1 MKRIL
6 TMTLAAA
13 LLICALSLPAMAE
26 STETTETTAT
36 TETTI
41 ETTTETTDAVA
52 SATRNNRNNQA
63 APQQKPGRGQKPGRN
78 GQQQMPNQKGQQPQ
92 TPDQNG
98 QQQQMPNQNGQ
109 QPQAPN
115 QGSQQPQTPDQNAQQ
130 PQTPGQNGGNRKHDN
145 AKNGRTGKP
154 GAGFD
159 PDQLLKENVI
169 SQDVYDAIIN
179 YLNSLATLQQSMES
193 STDSAGTT

>member
-36 TETTI
+36 TETT
-41 ETTTETTDAVA
+41 TETTDAVS

-78 GQQQMPNQKGQQPQ
+78 GQQQM
-92 TPDQNG
+92 
-98 QQQQMPNQNGQ
+98 
-109 QPQAPN
+109 PN

-145 AKNGRTGKP
+145 AKNGRTGKS

-159 PDQLLKENVI
+159 LDQLLKENVI

-179 YLNSLATLQQSMES
+179 YLNSLATLQQSTES

>member
-36 TETTI
+36 TETT
-41 ETTTETTDAVA
+41 TETTDAVS

-78 GQQQMPNQKGQQPQ
+78 GQQQ
-92 TPDQNG
+92 
-98 QQQQMPNQNGQ
+98 
-109 QPQAPN
+109 QAPN
-115 QGSQQPQTPDQNAQQ
+115 QGSQQPQTPDQNTQQ

-145 AKNGRTGKP
+145 TKNGRTGKS
-154 GAGFD
+154 GAGLD
-159 PDQLLKENVI
+159 LDQLLKENVI

-179 YLNSLATLQQSMES
+179 YLNSLAAPQQTTES
-193 STDSAGTT
+193 SSDSTGTT

>member
-36 TETTI
+36 T

-78 GQQQMPNQKGQQPQ
+78 GQQQ
-92 TPDQNG
+92 
-98 QQQQMPNQNGQ
+98 
-109 QPQAPN
+109 QAPN
-115 QGSQQPQTPDQNAQQ
+115 QGSQQPQTPDQNGQQPQTPDQNGQQPQTPDQNTQQ

-145 AKNGRTGKP
+145 AKNGRTGKS

-159 PDQLLKENVI
+159 LDQLLKENVI

-179 YLNSLATLQQSMES
+179 YLNSLATLQQSTES

>member
-36 TETTI
+36 TETT
-41 ETTTETTDAVA
+41 TETTNAAA
-52 SATRNNRNNQA
+52 SATRNNRKNQA

-78 GQQQMPNQKGQQPQ
+78 GQQQ
-92 TPDQNG
+92 
-98 QQQQMPNQNGQ
+98 
-109 QPQAPN
+109 QAPN
-115 QGSQQPQTPDQNAQQ
+115 QGSQQPQTPDQNAQQPQTPDQNAQQPQTPDQNTQQPQTPDQNIQQ

-145 AKNGRTGKP
+145 AKNGRTGKS
-154 GAGFD
+154 GAGLD
-159 PDQLLKENVI
+159 LDQLLKENVI

-179 YLNSLATLQQSMES
+179 YLNSLATLQQSTES

>member
-36 TETTI
+36 T

-78 GQQQMPNQKGQQPQ
+78 GQQQ
-92 TPDQNG
+92 
-98 QQQQMPNQNGQ
+98 
-109 QPQAPN
+109 QAPN
-115 QGSQQPQTPDQNAQQ
+115 QGSQQPQTPDQNTQQ

-145 AKNGRTGKP
+145 AKNGRTGKS
-154 GAGFD
+154 GAGLD
-159 PDQLLKENVI
+159 LDQLLKENVI

-179 YLNSLATLQQSMES
+179 YLNSLATLQQSTES

>member
-36 TETTI
+36 T

-78 GQQQMPNQKGQQPQ
+78 GQQQMPNQ
-92 TPDQNG
+92 
-98 QQQQMPNQNGQ
+98 
-109 QPQAPN
+109 
-115 QGSQQPQTPDQNAQQ
+115 GSQQPQTPDQNAQQ

-145 AKNGRTGKP
+145 AKNGRTGKS
-154 GAGFD
+154 GAGLD
-159 PDQLLKENVI
+159 LDQLLKENVI

-179 YLNSLATLQQSMES
+179 YLNSLATLQQSTES

>member
-98 QQQQMPNQNGQ
+98 QQQQMPNQ
-109 QPQAPN
+109 
-115 QGSQQPQTPDQNAQQ
+115 GSQQPQTPDQNAQQ

-145 AKNGRTGKP
+145 AKNGRTGKS
-154 GAGFD
+154 GAGLD

-179 YLNSLATLQQSMES
+179 YLNSLATLQQSTES

>member
-36 TETTI
+36 TETT
-41 ETTTETTDAVA
+41 TETTDAV
-52 SATRNNRNNQA
+52 SSVTRNNRNNQA

-78 GQQQMPNQKGQQPQ
+78 GQQQMPNQGSQQPQ

-98 QQQQMPNQNGQ
+98 QQ
-109 QPQAPN
+109 
-115 QGSQQPQTPDQNAQQ
+115 PQTPDQNTQQ

-145 AKNGRTGKP
+145 AKNGRTGKS

-159 PDQLLKENVI
+159 LDQLLKENVI

-179 YLNSLATLQQSMES
+179 YLNSLATLQQSTES

>member
-36 TETTI
+36 TETT
-41 ETTTETTDAVA
+41 TETTDAVS

-78 GQQQMPNQKGQQPQ
+78 GQQQMPNQGSQQPQ

-98 QQQQMPNQNGQ
+98 
-109 QPQAPN
+109 
-115 QGSQQPQTPDQNAQQ
+115 QQPQTPDQNAQQ

-145 AKNGRTGKP
+145 AKNGRTGKS
-154 GAGFD
+154 GAGLD
-159 PDQLLKENVI
+159 LDQLLKENVI

-179 YLNSLATLQQSMES
+179 YMNSLATLQQSTES

>member
-36 TETTI
+36 T

-78 GQQQMPNQKGQQPQ
+78 GQQQ
-92 TPDQNG
+92 
-98 QQQQMPNQNGQ
+98 
-109 QPQAPN
+109 QAPN
-115 QGSQQPQTPDQNAQQ
+115 QGSQQPQTPDQNAQQPQTPNQNGQQ

-145 AKNGRTGKP
+145 AKNGRTGKS
-154 GAGFD
+154 GAGLD
-159 PDQLLKENVI
+159 LDHLLKENVI

-179 YLNSLATLQQSMES
+179 YLNSLATLQQSTES

>member
-1 MKRIL
+1 MLFR
-6 TMTLAAA
+6 
-13 LLICALSLPAMAE
+13 S
-26 STETTETTAT
+26 
-36 TETTI
+36 
-41 ETTTETTDAVA
+41 TTETTDAVA
-52 SATRNNRNNQA
+52 SATRNNRNNRA
-63 APQQKPGRGQKPGRN
+63 APQQKPGHGQKPGRN
-78 GQQQMPNQKGQQPQ
+78 GQQQQAPSQNGQQPQTPEQNAPQPQ
-92 TPDQNG
+92 TPDQNA
-98 QQQQMPNQNGQ
+98 Q

-145 AKNGRTGKP
+145 AKNGRTGKS
-154 GAGFD
+154 GAGLD

-179 YLNSLATLQQSMES
+179 YLNSLATLQQSTES

>member
-36 TETTI
+36 TETT
-41 ETTTETTDAVA
+41 TETTDAVS

-63 APQQKPGRGQKPGRN
+63 APQQKPGHGQKPGRN
-78 GQQQMPNQKGQQPQ
+78 GQQQQA
-92 TPDQNG
+92 
-98 QQQQMPNQNGQ
+98 PNQNGQ
-109 QPQAPN
+109 QPQ
-115 QGSQQPQTPDQNAQQ
+115 TPEQNAPQ

-145 AKNGRTGKP
+145 AKNGRTGKS
-154 GAGFD
+154 GAGLD
-159 PDQLLKENVI
+159 LDQLLKENVI

-179 YLNSLATLQQSMES
+179 YLNSLATLQQSTES

>member
-36 TETTI
+36 TETM
-41 ETTTETTDAVA
+41 TETTDTVA

-78 GQQQMPNQKGQQPQ
+78 GQQQMPNQ
-92 TPDQNG
+92 
-98 QQQQMPNQNGQ
+98 
-109 QPQAPN
+109 
-115 QGSQQPQTPDQNAQQ
+115 GSQQPQTPDQNAQQ
-130 PQTPGQNGGNRKHDN
+130 PQTPDQNTQQPQTPGQNGGNRKHDN
-145 AKNGRTGKP
+145 TKNGRTGKS
-154 GAGFD
+154 GAGLD
-159 PDQLLKENVI
+159 LDQLLKENVI

-179 YLNSLATLQQSMES
+179 YLNSLATLQQSTES

>member
-36 TETTI
+36 T

-78 GQQQMPNQKGQQPQ
+78 GQQQMPNQ
-92 TPDQNG
+92 
-98 QQQQMPNQNGQ
+98 
-109 QPQAPN
+109 
-115 QGSQQPQTPDQNAQQ
+115 GSQQPQTPDQNTQQPQTPDQNTQQ

-145 AKNGRTGKP
+145 AKNGRTGKS

-159 PDQLLKENVI
+159 LDQLLKENVI

-179 YLNSLATLQQSMES
+179 YLNSLATLQQSTES

>member
-36 TETTI
+36 TETT
-41 ETTTETTDAVA
+41 TETTDAVS
-52 SATRNNRNNQA
+52 SATRSNRNNQA
-63 APQQKPGRGQKPGRN
+63 APQQKPGHGQKPGRN
-78 GQQQMPNQKGQQPQ
+78 GQQQMPNQNGQQPQ
-92 TPDQNG
+92 TPE
-98 QQQQMPNQNGQ
+98 
-109 QPQAPN
+109 
-115 QGSQQPQTPDQNAQQ
+115 QNAPQ

-145 AKNGRTGKP
+145 AKNGRTGKS
-154 GAGFD
+154 GAGLD

-179 YLNSLATLQQSMES
+179 YLNSLATLQQSTES

>member
-26 STETTETTAT
+26 STETTETTVT
-36 TETTI
+36 TETT
-41 ETTTETTDAVA
+41 ETTTETTDAVS

-78 GQQQMPNQKGQQPQ
+78 GQQQMPNQGSQQPQ

-98 QQQQMPNQNGQ
+98 QQ
-109 QPQAPN
+109 
-115 QGSQQPQTPDQNAQQ
+115 PQTPDQNTQQ

-145 AKNGRTGKP
+145 AKNGRTGKS
-154 GAGFD
+154 GAGLD
-159 PDQLLKENVI
+159 LDQLLKENVI

-179 YLNSLATLQQSMES
+179 YLNSLATLQQSTES

>member
-36 TETTI
+36 T

-78 GQQQMPNQKGQQPQ
+78 GQQQ
-92 TPDQNG
+92 
-98 QQQQMPNQNGQ
+98 
-109 QPQAPN
+109 QAPN
-115 QGSQQPQTPDQNAQQ
+115 QGSQQPQTPDQNGQQPQTPDQNTQQ

-145 AKNGRTGKP
+145 AKNGRTGKS
-154 GAGFD
+154 GAGLD
-159 PDQLLKENVI
+159 LDQLLKENVI

-179 YLNSLATLQQSMES
+179 YLNSLATLQQSTES

>member
-36 TETTI
+36 TETT
-41 ETTTETTDAVA
+41 TETTDAVS

-78 GQQQMPNQKGQQPQ
+78 GQQQMPNQGSQQPQ

-98 QQQQMPNQNGQ
+98 QQ
-109 QPQAPN
+109 
-115 QGSQQPQTPDQNAQQ
+115 PQTPNQNAQQ

-145 AKNGRTGKP
+145 AKNGRTGKS
-154 GAGFD
+154 GAGLD
-159 PDQLLKENVI
+159 LDQLLKENVI

-179 YLNSLATLQQSMES
+179 YLNSLATLQQSTES

>member
-36 TETTI
+36 T

-78 GQQQMPNQKGQQPQ
+78 GQQQ
-92 TPDQNG
+92 
-98 QQQQMPNQNGQ
+98 
-109 QPQAPN
+109 QAPN
-115 QGSQQPQTPDQNAQQ
+115 QGSQQPQTPDQNTQQ

-145 AKNGRTGKP
+145 TKNGRTGKS
-154 GAGFD
+154 GAGLD
-159 PDQLLKENVI
+159 LDQLLKENVI

-179 YLNSLATLQQSMES
+179 YLNSLATLQQSTES

>member
-36 TETTI
+36 TETT
-41 ETTTETTDAVA
+41 TETTDAVS

-78 GQQQMPNQKGQQPQ
+78 GQQQMPNQGSQQPQTPDQNTQQPQ

-98 QQQQMPNQNGQ
+98 QQ
-109 QPQAPN
+109 
-115 QGSQQPQTPDQNAQQ
+115 PQTPDQNTQQ

-145 AKNGRTGKP
+145 AKNGRTGKS
-154 GAGFD
+154 GAGLD
-159 PDQLLKENVI
+159 LDQLLKENVI

-179 YLNSLATLQQSMES
+179 YLNSLATLQQSTES

>member
-36 TETTI
+36 T

-78 GQQQMPNQKGQQPQ
+78 GQQQQV
-92 TPDQNG
+92 
-98 QQQQMPNQNGQ
+98 
-109 QPQAPN
+109 PN
-115 QGSQQPQTPDQNAQQ
+115 QGSQQPQTPDQNGQQPQTPDQNTQQ

-145 AKNGRTGKP
+145 AKNGRTGKS
-154 GAGFD
+154 GAGLD
-159 PDQLLKENVI
+159 LDQLLKENVI

-179 YLNSLATLQQSMES
+179 YLNSLATLQQSTES

>member
-36 TETTI
+36 TETT
-41 ETTTETTDAVA
+41 TETTDAVS

-78 GQQQMPNQKGQQPQ
+78 GQQQ
-92 TPDQNG
+92 
-98 QQQQMPNQNGQ
+98 
-109 QPQAPN
+109 QAPN

-130 PQTPGQNGGNRKHDN
+130 PQTPNQNGQQPQAPGQNGGNRKHDN
-145 AKNGRTGKP
+145 AKNGRTGKSC
-154 GAGFD
+154 AGLD
-159 PDQLLKENVI
+159 LDQLLKENVI

-179 YLNSLATLQQSMES
+179 YLNSLATLQQSTES

>member
-36 TETTI
+36 T

-78 GQQQMPNQKGQQPQ
+78 GQQ
-92 TPDQNG
+92 
-98 QQQQMPNQNGQ
+98 
-109 QPQAPN
+109 PQAPN
-115 QGSQQPQTPDQNAQQ
+115 QGSQQPQTPDQNTQQPQTPDQNTQQ

-145 AKNGRTGKP
+145 AKNGRTGKS
-154 GAGFD
+154 GAGLD
-159 PDQLLKENVI
+159 LDQLLKENVI

-179 YLNSLATLQQSMES
+179 YLNSLATLQQSTES

>member
-36 TETTI
+36 T

-78 GQQQMPNQKGQQPQ
+78 GQQQQTPDQSGQQPQ
-92 TPDQNG
+92 TPDQN
-98 QQQQMPNQNGQ
+98 
-109 QPQAPN
+109 
-115 QGSQQPQTPDQNAQQ
+115 TQQ

-145 AKNGRTGKP
+145 AKNGRTGKS
-154 GAGFD
+154 GAGLD
-159 PDQLLKENVI
+159 LDQLLKENVI

-179 YLNSLATLQQSMES
+179 YLNSLATLQQSTES

>member
-36 TETTI
+36 TETT
-41 ETTTETTDAVA
+41 TETTDAVS

-78 GQQQMPNQKGQQPQ
+78 GQQHMPNQGSQQPQTPDQNGQQPQ

-98 QQQQMPNQNGQ
+98 QQPQTPDQN
-109 QPQAPN
+109 A
-115 QGSQQPQTPDQNAQQ
+115 QQPQTPDQNAQQ

-145 AKNGRTGKP
+145 AKNGRTGKS

-159 PDQLLKENVI
+159 LDQLLKENVI

-179 YLNSLATLQQSMES
+179 YLNSLATLQQSTES

>member
-36 TETTI
+36 TETT
-41 ETTTETTDAVA
+41 TETTDTVA

-78 GQQQMPNQKGQQPQ
+78 GQQQQAPNQGSQQPQ
-92 TPDQNG
+92 TPDQNA
-98 QQQQMPNQNGQ
+98 Q

-130 PQTPGQNGGNRKHDN
+130 PQTPDQNTQQPQTPGQNGGNRKHDN
-145 AKNGRTGKP
+145 AKNGRTGKS
-154 GAGFD
+154 GAGLD
-159 PDQLLKENVI
+159 LDQLLKENVI

-179 YLNSLATLQQSMES
+179 YLNSLATLQQSTES

>member
-36 TETTI
+36 TETT
-41 ETTTETTDAVA
+41 TETTDAVS

-78 GQQQMPNQKGQQPQ
+78 GQQQMPNQGSQQPQ

-98 QQQQMPNQNGQ
+98 QQ
-109 QPQAPN
+109 
-115 QGSQQPQTPDQNAQQ
+115 PQTPDQNTQQ

-145 AKNGRTGKP
+145 AKNGRTGKS

-159 PDQLLKENVI
+159 LDQLLKENVI

-179 YLNSLATLQQSMES
+179 YLNSLATLQQSTES

>member
-36 TETTI
+36 T

-78 GQQQMPNQKGQQPQ
+78 GQQQMPNQ
-92 TPDQNG
+92 
-98 QQQQMPNQNGQ
+98 
-109 QPQAPN
+109 
-115 QGSQQPQTPDQNAQQ
+115 GSQQPQTPDQNTQQ

-145 AKNGRTGKP
+145 AKNGRTGKS

-159 PDQLLKENVI
+159 LDQLLKENVI

-179 YLNSLATLQQSMES
+179 YLNSLATLQQSTES

>member
-36 TETTI
+36 TETT
-41 ETTTETTDAVA
+41 TETADAVS
-52 SATRNNRNNQA
+52 SAIRNNRNNQA

-78 GQQQMPNQKGQQPQ
+78 GQQQMPNQGSQQPQ

-98 QQQQMPNQNGQ
+98 QQPQTPNQNGQ
-109 QPQAPN
+109 QPQTPDQN
-115 QGSQQPQTPDQNAQQ
+115 TQQPQTPDQNTQQ

-145 AKNGRTGKP
+145 AKNGRTGKS
-154 GAGFD
+154 GAGLD
-159 PDQLLKENVI
+159 LDQLLKENVI

-179 YLNSLATLQQSMES
+179 YLNSLATLQQSTES

>member
-36 TETTI
+36 TETT
-41 ETTTETTDAVA
+41 TETTDAVS

-78 GQQQMPNQKGQQPQ
+78 GQQQMPNQGSQQPQ

-98 QQQQMPNQNGQ
+98 QQPQTPNQNG
-109 QPQAPN
+109 
-115 QGSQQPQTPDQNAQQ
+115 QQ

-145 AKNGRTGKP
+145 AKNGRTGKS
-154 GAGFD
+154 GAGLD
-159 PDQLLKENVI
+159 LDQLLKENVI
-169 SQDVYDAIIN
+169 SQDVYDTIIN
-179 YLNSLATLQQSMES
+179 YLNSLTTLQQSTES

>member
-36 TETTI
+36 TETT
-41 ETTTETTDAVA
+41 TETTDAVS

-78 GQQQMPNQKGQQPQ
+78 GQQQMPNQGSQQPQ

-98 QQQQMPNQNGQ
+98 QQ
-109 QPQAPN
+109 
-115 QGSQQPQTPDQNAQQ
+115 PQTPDQNTQQ

-145 AKNGRTGKP
+145 AKNGRTGKS
-154 GAGFD
+154 GAGLD
-159 PDQLLKENVI
+159 LDQLLKENVI

-179 YLNSLATLQQSMES
+179 YLNSLATLQQSTES

>member
-36 TETTI
+36 TETT
-41 ETTTETTDAVA
+41 TETTDAVS

-78 GQQQMPNQKGQQPQ
+78 GQQQMPHQGSQQPQ

-98 QQQQMPNQNGQ
+98 QQ
-109 QPQAPN
+109 
-115 QGSQQPQTPDQNAQQ
+115 PQTPDQNTQQ

-145 AKNGRTGKP
+145 AKNGRTGKS

-159 PDQLLKENVI
+159 LDQLLKENVI

-179 YLNSLATLQQSMES
+179 YLNSLATLQQSTES

>member
-36 TETTI
+36 TETT
-41 ETTTETTDAVA
+41 TETTDAVS

-78 GQQQMPNQKGQQPQ
+78 GQQQQAPNQGSQRPQTPDQNAQQPQ
-92 TPDQNG
+92 TPDQN
-98 QQQQMPNQNGQ
+98 
-109 QPQAPN
+109 
-115 QGSQQPQTPDQNAQQ
+115 TQQ

-145 AKNGRTGKP
+145 AKNGRTGKS
-154 GAGFD
+154 GAGLD
-159 PDQLLKENVI
+159 LDQLLKENVI

-179 YLNSLATLQQSMES
+179 YLNSLATLQQSTES

>member
-36 TETTI
+36 T

-78 GQQQMPNQKGQQPQ
+78 GQQQ
-92 TPDQNG
+92 
-98 QQQQMPNQNGQ
+98 
-109 QPQAPN
+109 QAPN
-115 QGSQQPQTPDQNAQQ
+115 QGSQQPQTPDQNTQQ

-145 AKNGRTGKP
+145 TKNGRTGKS
-154 GAGFD
+154 GAGLD
-159 PDQLLKENVI
+159 LDHLLKENVI

-179 YLNSLATLQQSMES
+179 YLNSLATLQQSTES

>member
-36 TETTI
+36 T

-78 GQQQMPNQKGQQPQ
+78 GQQQMPNQGSQQPQ

-98 QQQQMPNQNGQ
+98 QQ
-109 QPQAPN
+109 
-115 QGSQQPQTPDQNAQQ
+115 PQTPDQNTQQ

-145 AKNGRTGKP
+145 AKNGRTGKS
-154 GAGFD
+154 GAGLD
-159 PDQLLKENVI
+159 LDQLLKENVI

-179 YLNSLATLQQSMES
+179 YLNSLATLQQSTES

>member
-36 TETTI
+36 TETT
-41 ETTTETTDAVA
+41 TEATDAVA

-78 GQQQMPNQKGQQPQ
+78 GQQQMPNQGSQQPQTPDQNGQQPQ

-98 QQQQMPNQNGQ
+98 QQPQTPDQNG
-109 QPQAPN
+109 
-115 QGSQQPQTPDQNAQQ
+115 QQPQTPDQNTQQ

-145 AKNGRTGKP
+145 AKNGRTGKS
-154 GAGFD
+154 GAGLD
-159 PDQLLKENVI
+159 LDQLLKENVI

-179 YLNSLATLQQSMES
+179 YLNSLATLQQSTES

>member
-1 MKRIL
+1 MKRRL

-36 TETTI
+36 TETT
-41 ETTTETTDAVA
+41 TETTDAVS

-78 GQQQMPNQKGQQPQ
+78 GQQQMPNQGSQQPQ

-98 QQQQMPNQNGQ
+98 QQ
-109 QPQAPN
+109 
-115 QGSQQPQTPDQNAQQ
+115 PQTPDQNTQQ

-145 AKNGRTGKP
+145 AKNGRTGKS

-159 PDQLLKENVI
+159 LDQLLKENVI

-179 YLNSLATLQQSMES
+179 YLNSLATLQQSTES

>member
-36 TETTI
+36 T

-78 GQQQMPNQKGQQPQ
+78 GQQQ
-92 TPDQNG
+92 
-98 QQQQMPNQNGQ
+98 
-109 QPQAPN
+109 QAPN

-145 AKNGRTGKP
+145 AKNERTGKS
-154 GAGFD
+154 GAGLD
-159 PDQLLKENVI
+159 LDQLLKENVI

-179 YLNSLATLQQSMES
+179 YLNSLATLQQSTES